1 MDYNDA
7 KLKKAIEVLQS
18 FYSVIKE
25 TSDFTKK
32 CSWTGYDYTT
42 IIYFECISYKF
53 RLNTKKSYWGNV
65 NVSFKKFC
73 KLNSR

>member
-7 KLKKAIEVLQS
+7 KFKKAIEVLQS

-32 CSWTGYDYTT
+32 MLMNW
-42 IIYFECISYKF
+42 
-53 RLNTKKSYWGNV
+53 V
-65 NVSFKKFC
+65 
-73 KLNSR
+73 